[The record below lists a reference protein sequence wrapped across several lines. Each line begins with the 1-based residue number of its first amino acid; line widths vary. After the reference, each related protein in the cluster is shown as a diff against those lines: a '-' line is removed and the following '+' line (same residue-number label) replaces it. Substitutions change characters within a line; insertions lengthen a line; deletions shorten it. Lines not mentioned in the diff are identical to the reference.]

1 MEINFGCPEGE
12 SFARTGILS
21 WGSSFLNGYFKRF
34 IIIVNNDVVLIWA
47 LACIKNILWSC
58 NLLKPTLCWWNM
70 SYLSSLHVVKY
81 ISWRERPG
89 TNKSPLHYLLIS
101 RNLSLIFILWAL
113 STRQWIKHFNINS
126 TKAVSQTNRD
136 DS

>member
-81 ISWRERPG
+81 ISWRERLG
-89 TNKSPLHYLLIS
+89 TNKSPLHYLLIEHWAHGNES
-101 RNLSLIFILWAL
+101 SISILILQKRFHKQIV
-113 STRQWIKHFNINS
+113 TIVR
-126 TKAVSQTNRD
+126 
-136 DS
+136 